1 MRHDTPAPY
10 AKQKESGMNRLE
22 QFNQHRPLLFSIAY
36 RMLGSVVDAE
46 DMVQETFLRWQQVAT
61 ETVQSARAYLSS
73 IITRLCI
80 DHLRS
85 ARVQREYYVGSWL
98 PEPILTQQTP
108 DPANTVELADTLSTA
123 FLVLLEKLSPLER
136 AVFLLREVFEYD
148 YDEIGMIV
156 DKSPTNCRQIVRR
169 AKQHLVSQRHPPRF
183 EVSPQHREQ
192 IVEQF
197 LQACQVGDLQG
208 LIGLLAEDITL
219 CSDGGGKVT
228 AALKPLYG
236 TGKIARF
243 LLAIRRHK
251 PTNFT
256 SQIAEINGQPG
267 IINYIG
273 NQPQS
278 VMTFEFAFD
287 RIQSVFIVVNPDKL
301 QHLLNSNH

>member
-1 MRHDTPAPY
+1 
-10 AKQKESGMNRLE
+10 MNRLE

-46 DMVQETFLRWQQVAT
+46 DMVQETFLRWQSVAQG
-61 ETVQSARAYLSS
+61 TVQSAKAYLSS

-85 ARVQREYYVGSWL
+85 ARVQREHYVGPWL

-108 DPANTVELADTLSTA
+108 DPATTVELADTISTA

-148 YDEIGMIV
+148 YDEIGLIV

-169 AKQHLVSQRHPPRF
+169 AKQHLVSQRLRF
-183 EVSPQHREQ
+183 EVSPQRREQ

-197 LQACQVGDLQG
+197 LKACQVGDLQG

-236 TGKIARF
+236 AGKIARF
-243 LLAIRRHK
+243 LLAIRKLK
-251 PTNFT
+251 PTNFK
-256 SQIAEINGQPG
+256 SQIAKVNGQTG

-278 VMTFEFAFD
+278 VMTFEFANH

-301 QHLLNSNH
+301 KHLIHANQNLTL